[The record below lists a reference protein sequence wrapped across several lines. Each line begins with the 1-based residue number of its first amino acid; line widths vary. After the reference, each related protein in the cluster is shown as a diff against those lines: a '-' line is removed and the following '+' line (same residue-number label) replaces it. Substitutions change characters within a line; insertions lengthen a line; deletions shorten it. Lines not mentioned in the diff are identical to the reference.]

1 MFKEESKSSEIET
14 PELASP
20 TIPPSTID
28 SPSTP
33 ELCDVSSAPVISD
46 THPINPTPSVISPV
60 PLPHMDTNSSVSVI
74 DDDTE
79 LFTEEQ
85 EKLFSK
91 HFEEGYDLYDPLFV
105 TWLKIRHPYRCVSVT
120 SDVFTATTGKC
131 TKTISTVSSSITRS
145 QTETDTLGEILV
157 LPSASRTSK
166 RRTNAETLNSK
177 LLYDGFTG

>member
-1 MFKEESKSSEIET
+1 MRSR
-14 PELASP
+14 LLNCLH
-20 TIPPSTID
+20 PPFHLLQLIVLLHQS
-28 SPSTP
+28 
-33 ELCDVSSAPVISD
+33 CDVSSAPVLSD
-46 THPINPTPSVISPV
+46 THPINPTPSAISPV
-60 PLPHMDTNSSVSVI
+60 PLPHMDTNSSVSVN

-91 HFEEGYDLYDPLFV
+91 RFEEGYDLYDPLFV

-120 SDVFTATTGKC
+120 SDVLSECTATTGTCTSVNSC

-166 RRTNAETLNSK
+166 RTKMLNLSIAK
-177 LLYDGFTG
+177 LFV